1 MTEQEIV
8 EAFELLPDWDDRY
21 EFITDLGQ
29 ELDAMPAVDRTERNR
44 VQGCTTPT
52 WLTGHLTAGDPPVMD
67 YRVDVDGALV
77 RGLVVVLL
85 APFQGKTPEDVMA
98 RDIGDYI
105 GLLDLE
111 GHLSPNRRQG
121 MHAFIA
127 KIKSIAEISAE
138 AA

>member
-8 EAFELLPDWDDRY
+8 EAFELLSDWDDRY
-21 EFITDLGQ
+21 EFIVDLGRA
-29 ELDAMPAVDRTERNR
+29 LDMMPAVDRTEHHR

-52 WLTGHLTAGDPPVMD
+52 WVTGHLTAGDPPVMD
-67 YRVDVDGALV
+67 YRVAVEGALV

-85 APFQGKTPEDVMA
+85 APFQGKAPEDVMT

-105 GLLDLE
+105 DRLDLA

-127 KIKSIAEISAE
+127 KIKSIAEASAE

>member
-8 EAFELLPDWDDRY
+8 EAFEVLSDWDDRY
-21 EFITDLGQ
+21 EFITDLGR
-29 ELDAMPAVDRTERNR
+29 ELDAMPAADRTERNR

-52 WLTGHLTAGDPPVMD
+52 WVTGHLTADDPPVMD
-67 YRVDVDGALV
+67 YRVDVEGALV

-85 APFQGKTPEDVMA
+85 VPFQGKTPEDVMA
-98 RDIGDYI
+98 RDIGDYLSRL
-105 GLLDLE
+105 GLE
-111 GHLSPNRRQG
+111 EHLSPNRRQG

-127 KIKSIAEISAE
+127 RVKSIAEASAQ